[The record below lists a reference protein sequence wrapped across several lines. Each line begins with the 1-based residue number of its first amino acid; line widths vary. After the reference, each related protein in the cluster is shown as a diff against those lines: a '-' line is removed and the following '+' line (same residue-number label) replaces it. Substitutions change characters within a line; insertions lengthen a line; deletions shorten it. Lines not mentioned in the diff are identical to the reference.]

1 MWIVIARRGTFFLAL
16 LLSGAVTASCFHLG
30 YNSPWTQTAGTR
42 SPVWMAFGTFAWGA
56 DSLVFVLAAWLA
68 GRSPVW
74 STWSGRLRAASYLF
88 AFTYGRMLFGA
99 TQDWLSGS
107 RSVETPNIFRWPGAQ
122 LQDYA
127 RPSLDLLTLL
137 MLVWL
142 LVPIFTLTRSRIADK
157 ESRLDVRSTF
167 SIASILGWTT
177 VAALILMWI
186 KFLTWKDVAPRTAYS
201 YMTSTQA
208 LIEYFREYVPSMV
221 ITAAAIFL
229 VMWGWSGR
237 WWRPLVA
244 LTGAIL
250 LDSFGHTI
258 LYAILKWVTGDA
270 NQSSVFVGSALEHWS
285 FVGGRNA
292 IVWAAFGMARV
303 TGVRLCRSVP
313 LHNTQFANGTK
324 CSPVEDSKGRAPADT

>member
-1 MWIVIARRGTFFLAL
+1 MWVVIARRATFLLAL
-16 LLSGAVTASCFHLG
+16 LLSGAITASCFHLG
-30 YNSPWTQTAGTR
+30 YNSPWTQTAGIR
-42 SPVWMAFGTFAWGA
+42 SPGWMAFGTFAWGA

-99 TQDWLSGS
+99 TQDWISGPGNPEVVHS
-107 RSVETPNIFRWPGAQ
+107 FCWPGTQ
-122 LQDYA
+122 LQDYG

-142 LVPIFTLTRSRIADK
+142 LVPVFTLTRSRIADNASQV
-157 ESRLDVRSTF
+157 EVRSTF

-186 KFLTWKDVAPRTAYS
+186 KFLTWKEIAPRTAYS

-208 LIEYFREYVPSMV
+208 LIEYFREYVPSLV
-221 ITAAAIFL
+221 ISAAAIFL

-237 WWRPLVA
+237 WWQPLVA
-244 LTGAIL
+244 LAAAIL
-250 LDSFGHTI
+250 LDSFGHRM
-258 LYAILKWVTGDA
+258 LYAILRFATGDA
-270 NQSSVFVGSALEHWS
+270 NGSSVFVGSELEHWS
-285 FVGGRNA
+285 YVAGRNCVA
-292 IVWAAFGMARV
+292 WAAFGLALV
-303 TGVRLCRSVP
+303 TGVRIHRSVSRIRR
-313 LHNTQFANGTK
+313 TA
-324 CSPVEDSKGRAPADT
+324 